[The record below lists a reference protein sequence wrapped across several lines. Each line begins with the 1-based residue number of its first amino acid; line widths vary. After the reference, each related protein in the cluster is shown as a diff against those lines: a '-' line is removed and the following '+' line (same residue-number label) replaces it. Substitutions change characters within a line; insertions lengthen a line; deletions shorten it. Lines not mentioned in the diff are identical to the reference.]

1 VNGSQIPEFVW
12 HFTKQN
18 GRRRSL
24 AVIIFEKILKMPNR
38 DVFLTLTEIAF
49 LLPNGK

>member
-1 VNGSQIPEFVW
+1 VNGSQIAEFVW

-18 GRRRSL
+18 VRRRSL
-24 AVIIFEKILKMPNR
+24 AVIIFEKILKIPNR
-38 DVFLTLTEIAF
+38 DGFLTLTEIAF